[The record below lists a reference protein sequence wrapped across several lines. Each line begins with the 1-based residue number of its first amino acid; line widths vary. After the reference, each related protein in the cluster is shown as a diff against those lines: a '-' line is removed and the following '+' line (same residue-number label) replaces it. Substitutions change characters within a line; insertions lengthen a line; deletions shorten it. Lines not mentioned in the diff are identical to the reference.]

1 MAAPAKTN
9 RHSSAM
15 ERTGKWIFS
24 QEIPSDVVVRVGEAN
39 FSLHKFIL
47 VAKSGLIRN
56 LIMDTSKADLS
67 RIELPDVPGG
77 PEIFEKAAKFCYGE
91 NFEIT
96 VRNVAALR
104 CAAEHLDMSER
115 FADGNLI
122 SRTEEFLMHA
132 ALTTFSGAI
141 AVLRSC
147 EDLMPIAETLKIV
160 QRCVEVA
167 SLKAY
172 NESNF
177 QTRSPMGWWMDEL
190 AVLGADFYKRFMTSL
205 KARGAKPQTLATVAM
220 TYAERN
226 LRDLVV
232 GVVAAARG
240 DDPDRRRRQREALDS
255 VVATM
260 PPEKTAFPATFLCC
274 LLRAASFLENPA
286 ATRGELEKRVAA
298 VLEHVG
304 LDDLLAVAMGYD
316 GERVVEYET
325 VKRVVSTFAERERRE
340 SVDELRGSASPA
352 MQRVAKTVDAYLAE
366 IATDAGLSISKF
378 TGMAILVPK
387 SARPYDD
394 DLYRAVDIYL
404 KAHPG
409 LDEIERE
416 KVCSVLDPLNL
427 SYDARVHASQNKR
440 LPVQIVLHALYYD
453 QLKLRCEDPKMD
465 DAAMVRKQVNAD
477 VSLMKENEALREEL
491 SRMKAMVSE
500 IHHSK
505 GGSSSAKSSKK
516 PTFFS
521 SMSKTLG
528 KLNPFRHGS
537 KDTSHIENA
546 TCGSLDVSAKPRK
559 RRFSIS

>member
-1 MAAPAKTN
+1 
-9 RHSSAM
+9 M
-15 ERTGKWIFS
+15 ENS
-24 QEIPSDVVVRVGEAN
+24 E
-39 FSLHKFIL
+39 
-47 VAKSGLIRN
+47 
-56 LIMDTSKADLS
+56 ADLS
-67 RIELPDVPGG
+67 KIQLPDIPGG
-77 PEIFEKAAKFCYGE
+77 AETFEKAAKFCYGE

-104 CAAEHLDMSER
+104 CAAEYMDMSER
-115 FADGNLI
+115 FSDGNLI

-141 AVLRSC
+141 AVLKSC
-147 EDLMPIAETLKIV
+147 EDLLPMAETLNIV
-160 QRCVEVA
+160 QRCVEVS

-172 NESNF
+172 NESNL
-177 QTRSPMGWWMDEL
+177 QTRSPTGWWMDEL
-190 AVLGADFYKRFMTSL
+190 AVLGPDFYKRFMTSL
-205 KARGAKPQTLATVAM
+205 KARGAKPQIHAAAAM
-220 TYAERN
+220 NYAERN
-226 LRDLVV
+226 LRDLIV
-232 GVVAAARG
+232 GVREAARG
-240 DDPDRRRRQREALDS
+240 DEKDRRRRQREALDG

-260 PPEKTAFPATFLCC
+260 PPERTAFPATFLCC
-274 LLRAASFLENPA
+274 LLRAASFLESPA

-298 VLEHVG
+298 VLEHIGV
-304 LDDLLAVAMGYD
+304 DDLVAVAMGYGGD
-316 GERVVEYET
+316 KVVDYES
-325 VKRVVSTFAERERRE
+325 VKRVVAAFADRERRE
-340 SVDELRGSASPA
+340 SVDELRGAASPA

-378 TGMAILVPK
+378 TGMAVLIPK

-416 KVCSVLDPLNL
+416 KVCSIMDPLNL
-427 SYDARVHASQNKR
+427 SYDARVHASENKR

-453 QLKLRCEDPKMD
+453 QLKLRCEDPKLN
-465 DAAMVRKQVNAD
+465 DAAMVRKQVSAD

-491 SRMKAMVSE
+491 TRMKAMVSE
-500 IHHSK
+500 MQQSK
-505 GGSSSAKSSKK
+505 GGSSSAKPSKR

-537 KDTSHIENA
+537 KDTSHIEAA
-546 TCGSLDVSAKPRK
+546 TCGSLDVPAKPRR